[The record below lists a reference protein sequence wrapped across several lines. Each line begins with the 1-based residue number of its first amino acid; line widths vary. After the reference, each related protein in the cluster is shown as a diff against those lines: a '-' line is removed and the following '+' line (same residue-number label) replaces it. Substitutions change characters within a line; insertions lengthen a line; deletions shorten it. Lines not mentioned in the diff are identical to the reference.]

1 MEGNWVLKV
10 NTKQKMPYDLYRLLH
25 RKSTKYRSNYCF
37 NNYVEKPKRTI
48 KKIQKAGIK
57 YECYRVEYERANNYR
72 QTFFARTQAPFR
84 CRYCNKKLQK
94 NKVVVDHIIP
104 VAKAQKKT
112 SARMMLAVKR
122 CGSVNDIR
130 NLAPACRDCNSKKS
144 DKMGLWVVRGWLGK
158 YKLYWIIL
166 RIIQIVC
173 ILLMI
178 CGGVYLAKK
187 IMFFV

>member
-25 RKSTKYRSNYCF
+25 RKSTKYRNNYCF

-72 QTFFARTQAPFR
+72 QTFFARTQAPYR

-94 NKVVVDHIIP
+94 NKVVVDHIVP
-104 VAKAQKKT
+104 VA

-187 IMFFV
+187 NMLFV

>member
-25 RKSTKYRSNYCF
+25 RKSTKYRNNYCF

-72 QTFFARTQAPFR
+72 QTFFARTQAPYR

-94 NKVVVDHIIP
+94 NKVCLLY
-104 VAKAQKKT
+104 T
-112 SARMMLAVKR
+112 SDAADEL
-122 CGSVNDIR
+122 
-130 NLAPACRDCNSKKS
+130 
-144 DKMGLWVVRGWLGK
+144 
-158 YKLYWIIL
+158 
-166 RIIQIVC
+166 
-173 ILLMI
+173 
-178 CGGVYLAKK
+178 
-187 IMFFV
+187 

>member
-1 MEGNWVLKV
+1 
-10 NTKQKMPYDLYRLLH
+10 
-25 RKSTKYRSNYCF
+25 
-37 NNYVEKPKRTI
+37 
-48 KKIQKAGIK
+48 
-57 YECYRVEYERANNYR
+57 
-72 QTFFARTQAPFR
+72 
-84 CRYCNKKLQK
+84 
-94 NKVVVDHIIP
+94 
-104 VAKAQKKT
+104 
-112 SARMMLAVKR
+112 MMLAVKR

-187 IMFFV
+187 NMLFV